1 MKKMKQRTQGLP
13 SGSSQPGLGFS
24 ACTLPA
30 SGLQDSS
37 FGGSPAPCKLN
48 SSPGSTRSMPVA
60 VSFPAVTTKNVSRHC
75 QMSPTGQNC
84 PWLRIVDLVD
94 KTSRQG
100 KKKKTNTQKPKLI
113 TTRLNGDVNDMCPN
127 RAGKLPGM
135 HLSLKFTGPSRFFS
149 FYRLTL
155 GDLIHPVASKISF
168 SPRTWG
174 GRSHRRPTVQRAS
187 HTRPVRDLPQPPH
200 PQNLPTLPLYS
211 NPYKSSSW
219 PPAELNPGFPT
230 NPFSTQQQNKAL
242 RASCTMPLPCQNP
255 SAGSCCSQ
263 NQVQAP
269 PSSSLQDP

>member
-1 MKKMKQRTQGLP
+1 
-13 SGSSQPGLGFS
+13 
-24 ACTLPA
+24 
-30 SGLQDSS
+30 
-37 FGGSPAPCKLN
+37 
-48 SSPGSTRSMPVA
+48 
-60 VSFPAVTTKNVSRHC
+60 
-75 QMSPTGQNC
+75 
-84 PWLRIVDLVD
+84 
-94 KTSRQG
+94 
-100 KKKKTNTQKPKLI
+100 
-113 TTRLNGDVNDMCPN
+113 MCPN

-174 GRSHRRPTVQRAS
+174 GRSHRCPTVQRAS
-187 HTRPVRDLPQPPH
+187 HTRPVCSWSPPLFESPAPHTTHTASPVRNRDLPQPPH